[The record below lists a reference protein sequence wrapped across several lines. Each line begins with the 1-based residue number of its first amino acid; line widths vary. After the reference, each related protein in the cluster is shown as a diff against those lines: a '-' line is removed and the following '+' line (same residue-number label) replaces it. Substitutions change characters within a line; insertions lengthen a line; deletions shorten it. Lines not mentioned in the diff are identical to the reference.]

1 MATNVSLSRVNHLMD
16 RVKRLQVSRQHAIHK
31 AKSSLVMVAD
41 AAVVNLGA
49 FGLGMVQG
57 RFGEKKILGI
67 PVEIAT
73 AALFHGAGLMEVG
86 GHGMTK
92 QFHNLGNGAL
102 CAYTAALGRGVG
114 KRMRA
119 KSGLPALS
127 GLDKALD
134 QLNGED
140 KGGGGH
146 DDEQLM
152 KLARRL

>member
-1 MATNVSLSRVNHLMD
+1 MASNVSLAKVNHLMD
-16 RVKRLQVSRQHAIHK
+16 RVKKLQVSRQNAIHK
-31 AKSSLVMVAD
+31 AKKSLVMVAD

-49 FGLGMVQG
+49 FSLGMVQG

-73 AALFHGAGLMEVG
+73 AAALHGAGLMDVG
-86 GHGMTK
+86 GSGMSH

-127 GLDKALD
+127 GLDKALE
-134 QLNGED
+134 QLAGENQ
-140 KGGGGH
+140 GGGGH
-146 DDEQLM
+146 DDAELM